1 MCPSIQLH
9 VTWNITLYSGIL
21 YLNVGLVYMYIRKI
35 AKNITFITAADI
47 DNKKR
52 DEYLE
57 CEKQGLILHKL
68 SYNRQR
74 MKSKSTLIQFI
85 TTTQN
90 IQCVMRWKRQIYD
103 ERGNLND
110 NDQICIVHFHLA
122 TTEKILSKFT

>member
-1 MCPSIQLH
+1 
-9 VTWNITLYSGIL
+9 
-21 YLNVGLVYMYIRKI
+21 MYIRKI

-90 IQCVMRWKRQIYD
+90 IQCVMR
-103 ERGNLND
+103 
-110 NDQICIVHFHLA
+110 
-122 TTEKILSKFT
+122 